1 MTGPPA
7 ALAGL
12 LERPHETGIFC
23 DFDGCLSPIV
33 PDPEASRPVRG
44 AASVLAKLATQ
55 YASVAIVSGRSVA
68 DLARRIRAPGVRL
81 VGLHGMEE
89 LSDGSV
95 SVVPEAE
102 AAREAVERTADRLET
117 SLRGVRGAV
126 LERKG
131 LALAVHF
138 RRAADPREA
147 ERLAAPLVLEA
158 AMDAGLEIVPGRL
171 ILEVRPAEG
180 GHKGDAVRRIVRA
193 QGLSAGLFGGDD
205 VGDLPAFA
213 ALDDLA
219 FGVRVAVASPESPT
233 ALTERADLVVD
244 SPLEFVRLLRRLV

>member
-12 LERPHETGIFC
+12 TERPRETGIFC

-33 PDPEASRPVRG
+33 PDPDAARPVRG
-44 AASVLAKLATQ
+44 ASAVLARLAAR

-68 DLARRIRAPGVRL
+68 DLSRRIRAPGVRL

-89 LSDGSV
+89 LQGGTIA
-95 SVVPEAE
+95 VVPEAE
-102 AAREAVERTADRLET
+102 AARASVERAAARLAT
-117 SLRGVRGAV
+117 SMRGIRGAIV
-126 LERKG
+126 EHKG

-138 RRAADPREA
+138 RRAADPLEA
-147 ERLAAPLVLEA
+147 ERLATPLVIEA
-158 AMDAGLEIVPGRL
+158 ASDAGLEIVPGRL

-180 GHKGDAVRRIVRA
+180 GHKGDAVRRIIVERKLTA
-193 QGLSAGLFGGDD
+193 ALFGGDD
-205 VGDLPAFA
+205 VGDVPAFA
-213 ALDDLA
+213 ALDGLRP
-219 FGVRVAVASPESPT
+219 GIRVAVASPESPS
-233 ALTERADLVVD
+233 ALVERADLVVG